1 MNLDTNINEE
11 GDYQDASYSPEDI
24 NVYYL
29 ELERLLERVE
39 RAKTHYQVL
48 EIDPLATSG
57 EVKIAYLRST
67 ALLHPAYY
75 NLELPQP
82 DEMLP
87 RIDSVFEK
95 VSKAYSILVNFRRR
109 VEYDDQLFGRG
120 RIEPSLRSRD
130 VKRPTPQ
137 MLVEKLVTETTPVVR
152 QQTLE
157 QQEVKIDLSPSA
169 AAENRR
175 RHERFKLAIPVRVTG
190 RDRGQNEWHETTL
203 TVDVSRG
210 GALLRLRRSANI
222 GDIFHL
228 TMPMPMKLRSHDY
241 FDSSY
246 CVYAVIRRIEPSLKG
261 LVLVGVEFLGEQPTG
276 DFSNSNWENKAGKI
290 ESERRDSPRKKQ
302 TKVVSLEYFDKALDS
317 IIAEFATTENLS
329 QNGMRVRVKMPPAD
343 FELVKISSKRDKFES
358 YALVTSRFTAE
369 DGLERLCLQFIDN
382 EWPAA

>member
-1 MNLDTNINEE
+1 MSLETNINQEGSHQEE
-11 GDYQDASYSPEDI
+11 NYTPDDI
-24 NVYYL
+24 NIYYL

-39 RAKTHYQVL
+39 RATTHYQVL
-48 EIDPLATSG
+48 ELDPLATSG
-57 EVKIAYLRST
+57 EVKIAYLRAT

-120 RIEPSLRSRD
+120 AVEVTANFVEVSR
-130 VKRPTPQ
+130 PAPQ
-137 MLVEKLVTETTPVVR
+137 ILVEKLKTETDL
-152 QQTLE
+152 QLK
-157 QQEVKIDLSPSA
+157 QEEDVEDGSA
-169 AAENRR
+169 SIADENRR

-190 RDRGQNEWHETTL
+190 RDRNRSEWNETTL

-228 TMPMPMKLRSHDY
+228 TMPMPMKLRCHDY
-241 FDSSY
+241 FNASY
-246 CVYAVIRRIEPSLKG
+246 CVYAMVRRIEPSLKG
-261 LVLVGVEFLGEQPTG
+261 LVLAGVEFLGEHPTG
-276 DFSNSNWENKAGKI
+276 DFSGSGWDDQPEGIEN
-290 ESERRDSPRKKQ
+290 ERRDSPRRKQ
-302 TKVVSLEYFDKALDS
+302 TKVVNVEYFDKSLDP
-317 IIAEFATTENLS
+317 IITEFATTENLS
-329 QNGMRVRVKMPPAD
+329 QSGMRVRVKVPPGD

-358 YALVTSRFTAE
+358 YAIVTSRFTGE

>member
-1 MNLDTNINEE
+1 MSLETNINEE
-11 GDYQDASYSPEDI
+11 GDYEEGNYSPEDI
-24 NVYYL
+24 NIYYL

-39 RAKTHYQVL
+39 RATTYYQVL

-87 RIDSVFEK
+87 RIDDVFEK

-120 RIEPSLRSRD
+120 SIEAAN
-130 VKRPTPQ
+130 RPTEVRLPEPQ
-137 MLVEKLVTETTPVVR
+137 ILVEKLATQIETDPHKQKAAT
-152 QQTLE
+152 
-157 QQEVKIDLSPSA
+157 DLFSSI

-175 RHERFKLAIPVRVTG
+175 RFERFKLAIPVRVTG
-190 RDRGQNEWHETTL
+190 SDRNKNEWNETTL

-210 GALLRLRRSANI
+210 GALLRLRKSANP

-246 CVYAVIRRIEPSLKG
+246 CVYAMVRRIEPSLKG
-261 LVLVGVEFLGEQPTG
+261 LVLVGVEFLGEHPTG
-276 DFSNSNWENKAGKI
+276 DFSSDVWEEKTDKP
-290 ESERRDSPRKKQ
+290 ESEPCKETRKKQ
-302 TKVVSLEYFDKALDS
+302 TKVVSLEYFDKSLDS

-329 QNGMRVRVKMPPAD
+329 RNGMRVRVKMPPPD

-382 EWPAA
+382 QWPAA

>member
-1 MNLDTNINEE
+1 MSLDTNINEE
-11 GDYQDASYSPEDI
+11 GSYQEESYTPEDI
-24 NVYYL
+24 NIYYL

-39 RAKTHYQVL
+39 RATTHYQVL

-57 EVKIAYLRST
+57 EVKIAYLRAT

-87 RIDSVFEK
+87 RIDNVFEK

-120 RIEPSLRSRD
+120 SVEAT
-130 VKRPTPQ
+130 KN
-137 MLVEKLVTETTPVVR
+137 LVEVNMPEPNVLSEKLASGMKVAVKQETVRTELAPVVA
-152 QQTLE
+152 
-157 QQEVKIDLSPSA
+157 S
-169 AAENRR
+169 ENRR
-175 RHERFKLAIPVRVTG
+175 RYERFKLAIPVRVTG
-190 RDRGQNEWHETTL
+190 RDRNRSEWNETTL

-210 GALLRLRRSANI
+210 GALLRLRRSANV

-228 TMPMPMKLRSHDY
+228 TMPMPMKLRSYDY

-246 CVYAVIRRIEPSLKG
+246 CVYAMVRRLEPSLKG
-261 LVLVGVEFLGEQPTG
+261 LVLVGVEFLGEHPTG
-276 DFSNSNWENKAGKI
+276 DFSGSGWDEQTDGIDN
-290 ESERRDSPRKKQ
+290 ERRDTPRRKQ
-302 TKVVSLEYFDKALDS
+302 TKVVNIEYFDKSLDS
-317 IIAEFATTENLS
+317 IITEFATTENLS
-329 QNGMRVRVKMPPAD
+329 QSGMRVRVKVPPGD
-343 FELVKISSKRDKFES
+343 FELVKVSSKRDKFES
-358 YALVTSRFTAE
+358 YAIVTNRFTGE

>member
-1 MNLDTNINEE
+1 MNLETNINDE
-11 GDYQDASYSPEDI
+11 GNLQDESYTPDDI
-24 NVYYL
+24 NIYYL

-39 RAKTHYQVL
+39 RATTHYQVL
-48 EIDPLATSG
+48 DLDPLATSG
-57 EVKIAYLRST
+57 EVKIAYLRAT

-87 RIDSVFEK
+87 RIDDVFEN

-109 VEYDDQLFGRG
+109 VEYDDHLFGRG
-120 RIEPSLRSRD
+120 GVEASVDATDMSQPS
-130 VKRPTPQ
+130 PQ
-137 MLVEKLVTETTPVVR
+137 ILVEKLATEAEAIPKQQKVTAE
-152 QQTLE
+152 
-157 QQEVKIDLSPSA
+157 LSASMA
-169 AAENRR
+169 VENRR
-175 RHERFKLAIPVRVTG
+175 RHERFKLAIPVRITG
-190 RDRGQNEWHETTL
+190 RDRNRSEWNETTL

-210 GALLRLRRSANI
+210 GALLRLRRSANV

-246 CVYAVIRRIEPSLKG
+246 CVYAMVRRIEPSLKG
-261 LVLVGVEFLGEQPTG
+261 LVLVGVEFLGEHPTG
-276 DFSNSNWENKAGKI
+276 DFSGSGWDDQSDSVEN
-290 ESERRDSPRKKQ
+290 ERRDSPRRKQ
-302 TKVVSLEYFDKALDS
+302 TKVVNVEYFDKSLDS
-317 IIAEFATTENLS
+317 IITGFATTENLS
-329 QNGMRVRVKMPPAD
+329 QNGMRVRVKVPPAD

-358 YALVTSRFTAE
+358 YAIVTNRFTGE